1 VVRYASRI
9 IEKRTKIISRPEIS
23 INIGCSMLKSKL
35 SKAISLSLKPQ
46 YLVMTLLATSTSV
59 FSSEQDVNKDVT
71 EDEQVTRVVG
81 IKQTLTSNIAQST
94 MRSEADLSTV
104 PRSVQVINSEVIEQ
118 QAASNLSDVVQNV
131 SNVTE
136 HNNFGGTRDL
146 FKIRGF
152 EANVYEDGTRVYG
165 LAQDKAVIEDLE
177 SVEVVKGP
185 ESVLYGNMSPGG
197 LINLISKRPTP
208 ISKNQVKATIDEHGK
223 QRLSVDFTG
232 AANDSGTLLYR
243 FVGVFDDS
251 ESWRDA
257 SDSKQVFIAPS
268 LSWLITDDTTLTFS
282 YKYNKEELPF
292 DRGTL
297 AVRNSTNTGW
307 EFLDIGNK
315 RLGTDFSRQEREVH
329 KFGFDIDHTI
339 NDYWSMRFKARNYE
353 RKASAERVHFYASSA
368 AAVTP
373 FKPPGAPFAVPLYQE
388 DKNNYAFDGNINR
401 YINGSNQ
408 SSNTQLYSWEN
419 NIEFNTGSIEH
430 RAIIGADYT
439 HYKEEELQSA
449 SASWSKVD
457 LAPYATY
464 ALRTPN
470 THSGRYNYYTDDPS
484 QAAHP
489 SDMYTI
495 KEVNQE
501 LTEYSVFAQDLIKY
515 DDWSFVLGA
524 RYDVFEAKNAET
536 WDKTFMA
543 KAKAIGVPLKNSSSK
558 SPKEENISVQAGALY
573 KVNNQLSLFANFT
586 DSYLPNQK
594 FDAVKNEW
602 VKAQNGKQF
611 EIGHKLSLL
620 GNRLNLTTS
629 VFHTDLKNVAY
640 SNQDKSVDVYKQTVQ
655 GLEIDGDYA
664 ITDNLTALF
673 SYGFT
678 DIQFVDAPD
687 NVNKPVNVPKNN
699 ASLWLAYQAS
709 HEWGVGS
716 GVRYVDDRAGN
727 RRKDYDYT
735 LDAYTLIDAAVWYA
749 PDFAD
754 NDLKLQLNVKN
765 LFDKDYYTAGSD
777 STQNAVYLGS
787 PRTIS
792 LSAAYNF

>member
-1 VVRYASRI
+1 
-9 IEKRTKIISRPEIS
+9 
-23 INIGCSMLKSKL
+23 MLKSKL
-35 SKAISLSLKPQ
+35 ANAVSKAVKPK
-46 YLVMTLLATSTSV
+46 YLIMTLLVTSAPA
-59 FSSEQDVNKDVT
+59 FSSDENVNKEGLQDQ
-71 EDEQVTRVVG
+71 EITRVVG

-94 MRSEADLSTV
+94 MRSEADLSSV
-104 PRSVQVINSEVIEQ
+104 PRSVQVINSEVMEQ
-118 QAASNLSDVVQNV
+118 QDASDLSDVVQNV

-165 LAQDKAVIEDLE
+165 VAQDKAVIEDLE

-208 ISKNQVKATIDEHGK
+208 IAQNQVKVTMDEHGK
-223 QRLSVDFTG
+223 QRLSVDFSG
-232 AANDSGTLLYR
+232 PANDDGTVLYR
-243 FVGVFDDS
+243 LVGVFDDS

-268 LSWLITDDTTLTFS
+268 LSWLVTDDTTLTFS

-297 AVRNSTNTGW
+297 AVSDGNNGW
-307 EFLDIGNK
+307 EFLDIDEK

-329 KFGFDIDHTI
+329 KFGFDIDHDI

-368 AAVTP
+368 ASRKNG
-373 FKPPGAPFAVPLYQE
+373 FIYGQDGA
-388 DKNNYAFDGNINR
+388 KAFDGTINR
-401 YINGSNQ
+401 YLYGSEL

-419 NIEFNTGSIEH
+419 NIEFNTGSLEH
-430 RAIIGADYT
+430 RTILGADYT
-439 HYKEEELQSA
+439 HYKEKEDQLA
-449 SASWSKVD
+449 SASWSQNE
-457 LAPYATY
+457 YAMY
-464 ALRTPN
+464 SKGVLHTPN
-470 THSGRYNYYTDDPS
+470 TSKGSFDYYTGDPALEPHPDDLYNTR
-484 QAAHP
+484 Q
-489 SDMYTI
+489 
-495 KEVNQE
+495 VRQE
-501 LTEYSVFAQDLIKY
+501 LTEYSIFAQDLIELN
-515 DDWSFVLGA
+515 DWNFVLGA
-524 RYDVFEAKNAET
+524 RYDIF
-536 WDKTFMA
+536 
-543 KAKAIGVPLKNSSSK
+543 KAKKETIWDPTAAAAANLSNESSE
-558 SPKEENISVQAGALY
+558 SPTEANISFQAGALY
-573 KVNNQLSLFANFT
+573 KLNSQVSFFGNVT

-594 FDAVKNEW
+594 FDSVKKEW
-602 VKAQNGKQF
+602 VEAQNGRQF
-611 EIGHKLSLL
+611 EVGSKLSLL
-620 GNRLNLTTS
+620 GHKLNLTTS
-629 VFHTDLKNVAY
+629 VFRTDLKNVAY
-640 SNQDKSVDVYKQTVQ
+640 DGDIAGSVDVYKQKVQ

-664 ITDNLTALF
+664 ITDDLTALF
-673 SYGFT
+673 SYGYT
-678 DIQFVDAPD
+678 DVEFVDAPD
-687 NVNKPVNVPKNN
+687 SVSKPVNVPKNN
-699 ASLWLAYQAS
+699 ASLWLTYQAS

-716 GVRYVDDRAGN
+716 GIRYIDDRAGN

-735 LDAYTLIDAAVWYA
+735 LDAYTLVDAAIWYA

-787 PRTIS
+787 PRTVS

>member
-1 VVRYASRI
+1 
-9 IEKRTKIISRPEIS
+9 
-23 INIGCSMLKSKL
+23 MLQSKL
-35 SKAISLSLKPQ
+35 AKAISLSLKPQ

-59 FSSEQDVNKDVT
+59 FASEQDVNKGVT

-118 QAASNLSDVVQNV
+118 QAAADLSDVVQNV

-197 LINLISKRPTP
+197 LINLISKRPMP
-208 ISKNQVKATIDEHGK
+208 ISQNQVKMTMDEHGK
-223 QRLSVDFTG
+223 QRLSVDFSG
-232 AANDSGTLLYR
+232 PANDDGTVLYR
-243 FVGVFDDS
+243 LVGVFDDS

-268 LSWLITDDTTLTFS
+268 LSWLVTDDTTLSFS

-297 AVRNSTNTGW
+297 AVLNSNGGW
-307 EFLDIGNK
+307 DFLDINKK
-315 RLGTDFSRQEREVH
+315 RLGSNFSRQEREVH
-329 KFGFDIDHTI
+329 KFGFDIDHAI

-353 RKASAERVHFYASSA
+353 RKSSAKRVHFYASSD
-368 AAVTP
+368 AAVIS
-373 FKPPGAPFAVPLYQE
+373 GAPFHMDLYQE
-388 DKNNYAFDGNINR
+388 DKNNYVFDGNINR
-401 YINGSNQ
+401 YINGSRQ

-419 NIEFNTGSIEH
+419 NIEFNTGAAEH
-430 RAIIGADYT
+430 RTVIGVDYT
-439 HYKEEELQSA
+439 HYKEEKNQSA

-457 LAPYATY
+457 FSPYAKH
-464 ALRTPN
+464 ALQTPN
-470 THSGRYNYYTDDPS
+470 THSGRFDYYTDDPS
-484 QAAHP
+484 QAAYP
-489 SDMYTI
+489 DDMYDI
-495 KEVNQE
+495 KDVNLK
-501 LTEYSVFAQDLIKY
+501 LTEYSIFAQDLIKY
-515 DDWSFVLGA
+515 GDWSFVLGA
-524 RYDVFEAKNAET
+524 RYDVFEAETTET
-536 WDKTFMA
+536 WDETF
-543 KAKAIGVPLKNSSSK
+543 KAKATAIGFPPKNSSSK
-558 SPKEENISVQAGALY
+558 SPKEKNISVQAGVLY
-573 KVNNQLSLFANFT
+573 KLNRQVSLFGNFT

-594 FDAVKNEW
+594 FDSIAKEW
-602 VKAQNGKQF
+602 VEAQNGRQF
-611 EIGHKLSLL
+611 EVGSKLSLL
-620 GNRLNLTTS
+620 GHRLNLTTS
-629 VFHTDLKNVAY
+629 VFRTDLDNVAY
-640 SNQDKSVDVYKQTVQ
+640 AGDIKGSYDVYKQKSQ
-655 GLEIDGDYA
+655 GFEIDGDYA
-664 ITDNLTALF
+664 ITDDLTALF
-673 SYGFT
+673 SYGYT
-678 DIQFVDAPD
+678 DVDFVDAPD
-687 NVNKPVNVPKNN
+687 SVSKPVNVPKNN

-727 RRKDYDYT
+727 RRKGYDYT
-735 LDAYTLIDAAVWYA
+735 LDAYTLIDAAIWYA

>member
-1 VVRYASRI
+1 
-9 IEKRTKIISRPEIS
+9 
-23 INIGCSMLKSKL
+23 MLKSKL

-46 YLVMTLLATSTSV
+46 YLVMTLLATSTSA

-131 SNVTE
+131 SNVAE
-136 HNNFGGTRDL
+136 DNNFGGTRDL

-152 EANVYEDGTRVYG
+152 KANVFEDGTRVYG

-185 ESVLYGNMSPGG
+185 ESVLYGNMGPGG

-232 AANDSGTLLYR
+232 AANDNGTLLYR
-243 FVGVFDDS
+243 LVGVFDDS

-268 LSWLITDDTTLTFS
+268 LSWLVTDDTTLTFS

-368 AAVTP
+368 ASRKKG
-373 FKPPGAPFAVPLYQE
+373 FIYGQDGAE
-388 DKNNYAFDGNINR
+388 EAFDGTINR
-401 YINGSNQ
+401 YLYGSEL

-419 NIEFNTGSIEH
+419 NFEFNTGPLEH
-430 RAIIGADYT
+430 RTILGADYT
-439 HYKEEELQSA
+439 HYKEKEGQLA
-449 SASWSKVD
+449 SASWSQNE
-457 LAPYATY
+457 YAMY
-464 ALRTPN
+464 SKGVLRTPN
-470 THSGRYNYYTDDPS
+470 TSKGSFDYYTGDPS
-484 QAAHP
+484 LEPHP
-489 SDMYTI
+489 GDLYSTRQV
-495 KEVNQE
+495 KQE
-501 LTEYSVFAQDLIKY
+501 LTEYSIFAQDLIELN
-515 DDWSFVLGA
+515 DWNFVLGA
-524 RYDVFEAKNAET
+524 RYDIFKAKNET
-536 WDKTFMA
+536 IWDPTAQANVANSPK
-543 KAKAIGVPLKNSSSK
+543 PLKNISSK
-558 SPKEENISVQAGALY
+558 SPKEKNISVQAGALY

-594 FDAVKNEW
+594 FDGVKNEW
-602 VKAQNGKQF
+602 VKAQNGRQF

-620 GNRLNLTTS
+620 GHRLNLTTS

-655 GLEIDGDYA
+655 GLEIDGDCA

-699 ASLWLAYQAS
+699 ASLWLTYQAS